1 MVKTFN
7 KELKVK
13 NYLLSLSD
21 EELDSIA
28 KAFKNTEFEKINT
41 KEIIKVLIKVSPKA
55 LLKLGKIF

>member
-1 MVKTFN
+1 MVKTFK

-28 KAFKNTEFEKINT
+28 EAFKNT
-41 KEIIKVLIKVSPKA
+41 
-55 LLKLGKIF
+55 